1 MFSDT
6 IVPTMA
12 RELDEIRMDLDSVAD
27 DASPDVAGEI
37 RSIRKGLT
45 NIPEDKE
52 ARRTQ
57 FRETED
63 RISEIEHQADRSV
76 AERLHTLQE
85 DIHVL
90 AEDVGY

>member
-1 MFSDT
+1 
-6 IVPTMA
+6 MA
-12 RELDEIRMDLDSVAD
+12 RELDEIRADLDSVAD
-27 DASPDVAGEI
+27 DASPAVAGEI
-37 RSIRKGLT
+37 RSIRKGLS
-45 NIPEDKE
+45 NIPSDEETK
-52 ARRTQ
+52 RTQ

-63 RISEIEHQADRSV
+63 RISEIEHQADASV

>member
-1 MFSDT
+1 
-6 IVPTMA
+6 MA
-12 RELDEIRMDLDSVAD
+12 RELDEIRAGLDSVAD

-37 RSIRKGLT
+37 RSVRKGLS
-45 NIPEDKE
+45 NIPNDEE
-52 ARRTQ
+52 AKRTQ

-63 RISEIEHQADRSV
+63 RISEIEHRADASV
-76 AERLHTLQE
+76 AERLHALQE

>member
-1 MFSDT
+1 
-6 IVPTMA
+6 MA

-27 DASPDVAGEI
+27 DASQDVAGEI

-45 NIPEDKE
+45 NIPDDEE
-52 ARRTQ
+52 TRQTQ

-63 RISEIEHQADRSV
+63 RLSELEHQADRSV